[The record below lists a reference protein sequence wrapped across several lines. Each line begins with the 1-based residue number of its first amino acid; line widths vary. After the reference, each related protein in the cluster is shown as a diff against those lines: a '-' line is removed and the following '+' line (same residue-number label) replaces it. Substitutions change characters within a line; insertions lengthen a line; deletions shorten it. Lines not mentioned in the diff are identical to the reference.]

1 MPLTVTLSDLTFI
14 VFEEFATSWRPSTVV
29 VEFIVLRLLKLLS
42 PMFQLLDC
50 AVAVVE
56 LLLDELLDEELL
68 DEELLELLDELLSLE
83 STCIL

>member
-1 MPLTVTLSDLTFI
+1 M
-14 VFEEFATSWRPSTVV
+14 
-29 VEFIVLRLLKLLS
+29 LRLLKLLS

>member
-1 MPLTVTLSDLTFI
+1 M
-14 VFEEFATSWRPSTVV
+14 